1 LGEASSWLFIVSCAP
16 YQHGLDSDPA
26 IDTIMASGAFGQ
38 DVAVLFMDDGLKY
51 LDTNLAAAEGQSDLR
66 KLLKSLPLYDVE
78 RVHVL
83 AQSTPETASAFSL
96 PVDAISKR
104 DVFDLI
110 ASVDHVVTY

>member
-1 LGEASSWLFIVSCAP
+1 LGEASSWLFIVTCAP

-26 IDTIMASGAFGQ
+26 IDTLMAAGAFGQ

-51 LDTNLAAAEGQSDLR
+51 LDADLAAAEGQSDLR

-83 AQSTPETASAFSL
+83 TRGTPEATSAFSL
-96 PVDAISKR
+96 PVDVISKR
-104 DVFDLI
+104 DALDLI

>member
-1 LGEASSWLFIVSCAP
+1 MGEASSWLFIVTCAP

-26 IDTIMASGAFGQ
+26 IDTIMAAGAFGQ

-51 LDTNLAAAEGQSDLR
+51 LDADLAAAKGQSDLR
-66 KLLKSLPLYDVE
+66 KLLKSLPLYDIE

-83 AQSTPETASAFSL
+83 AHSTPQAAPAFSL
-96 PVDAISKR
+96 PVDVISKR
-104 DVFDLI
+104 DVLDLI

>member
-1 LGEASSWLFIVSCAP
+1 MGEASSWLFIVSCAP

-66 KLLKSLPLYDVE
+66 KLLKSLPI
-78 RVHVL
+78 L
-83 AQSTPETASAFSL
+83 AVVVVIGGIGAPWLAKNKFNGTGPAPPNT
-96 PVDAISKR
+96 KR
-104 DVFDLI
+104 
-110 ASVDHVVTY
+110 